1 VLRVENLYKEF
12 GGRAVLN
19 GVSFSVGKG
28 ETLVITGP
36 SGSGKSTAL
45 RCINRLIEPDSGT
58 IHVGGLSMCELGEE
72 ELVRARR
79 RIGFVFQRF
88 NLIGRLTAVE
98 NTALPLVARGV
109 PKHEAL
115 VQAAKALDRVGL
127 SKHLGKRPSEMS
139 GGQQQRV
146 GIARAL
152 VGDPDLMLWDEPTA
166 SLDPILVGDI
176 LDLMRQLVREGGKT
190 MVMVT
195 HEVRFALE
203 VADKVLLLDSGRV
216 IEEGSPHKV
225 FTDPDTALGRLY
237 GRLLH

>member
-1 VLRVENLYKEF
+1 
-12 GGRAVLN
+12 
-19 GVSFSVGKG
+19 
-28 ETLVITGP
+28 
-36 SGSGKSTAL
+36 
-45 RCINRLIEPDSGT
+45 
-58 IHVGGLSMCELGEE
+58 
-72 ELVRARR
+72 
-79 RIGFVFQRF
+79 
-88 NLIGRLTAVE
+88 
-98 NTALPLVARGV
+98 
-109 PKHEAL
+109 
-115 VQAAKALDRVGL
+115 
-127 SKHLGKRPSEMS
+127 MS

>member
-1 VLRVENLYKEF
+1 MLRVENLYKEF

-98 NTALPLVARGV
+98 NTALPLVARGG
-109 PKHEAL
+109 A
-115 VQAAKALDRVGL
+115 QARGSRA
-127 SKHLGKRPSEMS
+127 
-139 GGQQQRV
+139 GGQGSRP
-146 GIARAL
+146 GRPLKAPGEASIR
-152 VGDPDLMLWDEPTA
+152 DERRTA
-166 SLDPILVGDI
+166 AASRHSACP
-176 LDLMRQLVREGGKT
+176 GG
-190 MVMVT
+190 
-195 HEVRFALE
+195 R
-203 VADKVLLLDSGRV
+203 S
-216 IEEGSPHKV
+216 
-225 FTDPDTALGRLY
+225 
-237 GRLLH
+237 